1 MTPTDQVLI
10 EFSRVERVG
19 LRLADV
25 EIGTSR
31 SDGIRT
37 RAMNIWIRILITLTR
52 SLFRPRIEATA
63 VLRTEM
69 IVGPTE
75 ADIKYVG
82 NARYLLF
89 MEVGRLELMLR
100 TRVFRQARRRKWTP
114 LVAAQTIRYQ
124 SPLRR
129 FQRFTLTTH
138 LAAWDD
144 KWFYI
149 QHKIERKGRLM
160 AFGLV
165 RGCFRGKDGVVPP
178 SVAFGALGMD
188 GTHSPVPGYVGPWA
202 AAESDLLEAVEGL

>member
-1 MTPTDQVLI
+1 
-10 EFSRVERVG
+10 
-19 LRLADV
+19 
-25 EIGTSR
+25 
-31 SDGIRT
+31 
-37 RAMNIWIRILITLTR
+37 MNIWIRILITLTR
-52 SLFRPRIEATA
+52 SLFQPRIEPTA
-63 VLRTEM
+63 VLRTGM

-89 MEVGRLELMLR
+89 MEVGRLELMVR
-100 TRVFRQARRRKWTP
+100 TGALRQARRRKWTP

-138 LAAWDD
+138 LVGWDD

-149 QHKIERKGRLM
+149 EHKIEHRGRLM

-165 RGCFRGKDGVVPP
+165 RSCFRGKDGLVPP
-178 SVAFGALGMD
+178 PVAFAALGMA
-188 GTHSPVPGYVGPWA
+188 GTQSPVPGYVGPWA
-202 AAESDLLEAVEGL
+202 AAESDLLDAVEGL